1 MNHEDYFKKHNLS
14 VEQYG
19 EILVKIAFRGEKMP
33 DNYKGYDIKARI
45 GSKPAK
51 IEVKSK
57 RADSPNSRA
66 TVVHCGENKF
76 GHDGM
81 THLVVILVERQ
92 KDKPSVAE
100 AWLLSRK
107 TAYKL
112 RRENTE
118 SKYINVG
125 DLRRPAKK
133 ISAVKNIKTLLQKAA
148 ESFA

>member
-1 MNHEDYFKKHNLS
+1 MNHEVYFRKHNLS

-45 GSKPAK
+45 GGKPAK

-57 RADSPNSRA
+57 RADNPNSRA
-66 TVVHCGENKF
+66 TVVHCGKNKF

-81 THLVVILVERQ
+81 THLVVVLVERH

-112 RRENTE
+112 RREKTE

-125 DLRRPAKK
+125 DLRRAAKK
-133 ISAVKNIKTLLQKAA
+133 ISAVKNIKALLQKAA